1 MGSTLVSTGD
11 RVVNDNGL
19 KVGVI
24 GAYNLPIIEWTREI
38 DTDTPKPG
46 YLLRA
51 KAGAGGED
59 KVQSA
64 DLKGVNAYAFSEVDF
79 GLIADCNTAYAAGDE
94 IPIIPNNMNDG
105 AILRNV
111 HCADPAGNV
120 NSMTRM
126 TISGTAGLL
135 LQVVE
140 ATLQTGSSAGG
151 IFQTITVGTLGA
163 AGTYILPRIHAVQLY
178 YLGDTHA
185 AYQDVMA
192 IVWGG

>member
-1 MGSTLVSTGD
+1 M
-11 RVVNDNGL
+11 
-19 KVGVI
+19 
-24 GAYNLPIIEWTREI
+24 EWTREI

-46 YLLRA
+46 YLLRT

-59 KVQSA
+59 KVQNE
-64 DLKGVNAYAFSEVDF
+64 DTKGVNVIGFSELDKGQV
-79 GLIADCNTAYAAGDE
+79 ADCDTAYAAGDE
-94 IPIIPNNMNDG
+94 IPIIPSCLNVG

-140 ATLQTGSSAGG
+140 ATLQTGSSTGG

-163 AGTYILPRIHAVQLY
+163 AGTYILPRVYAVQLY
-178 YLGDTHA
+178 YLADTHA

-192 IVWGG
+192 IVFGG